1 MTKRFRRFIAAF
13 LAAMMLL
20 TTMTVTTLAASDSEE
35 KVIFSLNAVSE
46 TDTTFVL
53 SVKFERGAFSALDFG
68 VVHNSSKVVR
78 CTDIKTVEGNGFLC
92 VSNEES
98 GLVSMAV
105 PTGWSDTKIVLATY
119 TYEKVSGARI
129 DKNDFSLVI
138 DSCTSYENEALEAEV
153 QNNLFSIN
161 TAFGYCGDD
170 ASWIL
175 YDNGV
180 MQISGTGSMYNYSS
194 DAPAPW
200 SDYRSQIRKVKIDGV
215 TNVGND
221 TFVGCNNLKEVVLS
235 DSITKIGNTAF
246 RDCVSLEKIDIPA
259 TVKTIGYYAFYGCT
273 ALSSIDI
280 PEGVQTIGNHAFRKC
295 TGLKSVT
302 VPLSLREVAANAFEG
317 CTSLD
322 AALYKGTVEQWA
334 EVSVANGNEP
344 LTDNLIFALYN
355 GECGNGV
362 VWSVTAENELI
373 ISGVGEMADYANA
386 KDVPWNQYKKDIVS
400 ITVCDGVKYIG
411 NNAFNG
417 CVNARKLSIPASARQ
432 YNGPYVYSGCTNIT
446 EIIITKDDGVMCDFG
461 TDSTAGAT
469 KTYYKYAPW
478 YVLGCPKVVLEEGI
492 TAIGAYAFAYNAT
505 LKEIAF
511 PSTLKKIGANAFYN
525 CTRIEEIRLPD
536 GIKEIGNYA
545 FYGCAQLKSFIIPLS
560 VESIGK
566 AAFRYCDSL
575 DVVFFNGTAYEWS
588 LVGYNDWPSKTIV
601 AFMVQ
606 HGDAND
612 TFTILS
618 YIPVTCTKDGKKVYY
633 CRCGSD
639 IITEVTPALGHSF
652 NEWVIGK
659 EPTCTESGHKTHTCT
674 VCKFSETVTIPALGM
689 VHSVS
694 LPDRVVNYKTTVN
707 LAPNIKVDKNVDYV
721 VTYSSSDTSVAEV
734 DANGNLNA
742 KANGNVT
749 ITCTVTDEYG
759 NTVKDTCNVTVEYAF
774 WQWLIVIVLFGW
786 AWY

>member
-1 MTKRFRRFIAAF
+1 MTKKFRRFVAVLLSAV
-13 LAAMMLL
+13 MLL
-20 TTMTVTTLAASDSEE
+20 TTMTVTTLAASDSE
-35 KVIFSLNAVSE
+35 KKAIFSLNAVSE
-46 TDTTFVL
+46 TDITFVL
-53 SVKFERGAFSALDFG
+53 SVKFERGEFSALDFG
-68 VVHNSSKVVR
+68 VEHNSSKVVR

-138 DSCTSYENEALEAEV
+138 DSCTSYENEALETEV

-180 MQISGTGSMYNYSS
+180 MQISGTGSMYNYSADS
-194 DAPAPW
+194 PAPW
-200 SDYRSQIRKVKIDGV
+200 SDYRSQIRKVKIDGI

-221 TFVGCNNLKEVVLS
+221 TFIGCNNLKEAVLS
-235 DSITKIGNTAF
+235 DTITKIGNSAF
-246 RDCVSLEKIDIPA
+246 RDCVSLESFQIPSS
-259 TVKTIGYYAFYGCT
+259 VKSVGHYAFYACESLGVI
-273 ALSSIDI
+273 AL
-280 PEGVQTIGNHAFRKC
+280 PEGVQTVGNHAFRNC
-295 TGLKSVT
+295 VNLKFVE
-302 VPLSLREVAANAFEG
+302 VPLTLKDVGANAFEG
-317 CTSLD
+317 CTSID
-322 AALYKGTVEQWA
+322 AALYKGTAEQWA
-334 EVSVANGNEP
+334 EVNVADGNEP
-344 LTDNLIFALYN
+344 LTDNLIFALYF

-362 VWSVTAENELI
+362 VWSITAENELV
-373 ISGVGEMADYANA
+373 ISGVGEMKDYLNAN
-386 KDVPWNQYKKDIVS
+386 DVPWNQYKKDIVS

-417 CVNARKLSIPASARQ
+417 CVNAEKLSIPASARQ
-432 YNGPYVYSGCTNIT
+432 YNGPYVYSGCTNIS
-446 EIIITKDDGVMCDFG
+446 EITVTKDDGVMCGFG
-461 TDSTAGAT
+461 TDSTVGAT
-469 KTYYKYAPW
+469 RTYYKYTPW
-478 YVLGCPKVVLEEGI
+478 YVLGCSKVVVEEGVEK
-492 TAIGAYAFAYNAT
+492 IGEYAFAYCKT
-505 LKEIAF
+505 LKKITL

-525 CTRIEEIRLPD
+525 NIGINKIELPEGMT
-536 GIKEIGNYA
+536 GIGDYA
-545 FYGCAQLKSFIIPLS
+545 FYGCTELQSFIIPLS
-560 VESIGK
+560 IESIGK
-566 AAFRYCDSL
+566 AAFRYCESL

-588 LVGYNDWPSKTIV
+588 LVGYNDWPSNTVV

-606 HGDAND
+606 HGDEND
-612 TFTILS
+612 TITVLS

-633 CRCGSD
+633 CRCGTTITD
-639 IITEVTPALGHSF
+639 ITPALGHSF
-652 NEWVIGK
+652 GEWIIGK
-659 EPTCTESGHKTHTCT
+659 EPTCTESGHKSHTCT
-674 VCKFSETVTIPALGM
+674 VCKVTETVTIPALGM

-694 LPDRVVNYKTTVN
+694 LPDRVVDYKTTVN
-707 LAPNIKVDKNVDYV
+707 LAPSIKVDKNVDYV

-734 DANGNLNA
+734 DANGNLTA

-759 NTVKDTCNVTVEYAF
+759 NTVKDTCNVTVEYSV
-774 WQWLIVIVLFGW
+774 WQWLIVILLFGW